1 MFDIIK
7 WEIFHSTV
15 MAEVPKQYFELSI
28 AVAENC
34 WLTFPLVFIKILQQ
48 T

>member
-28 AVAENC
+28 AG